1 MNYLRQNGC
10 GFQKRLLS
18 QESFGYSFELLATLP
33 FGIETPNSHYSG
45 TYNLIHISEKRSSCL
60 SRSRCDTLQERKNL
74 SRGIHQKREVHEVLS
89 PYHIS

>member
-33 FGIETPNSHYSG
+33 FEGRIYSG
-45 TYNLIHISEKRSSCL
+45 S
-60 SRSRCDTLQERKNL
+60 
-74 SRGIHQKREVHEVLS
+74 
-89 PYHIS
+89 

>member
-33 FGIETPNSHYSG
+33 FGIETAFEGTGTSG
-45 TYNLIHISEKRSSCL
+45 SGLAKWPGKPVR
-60 SRSRCDTLQERKNL
+60 D
-74 SRGIHQKREVHEVLS
+74 
-89 PYHIS
+89 